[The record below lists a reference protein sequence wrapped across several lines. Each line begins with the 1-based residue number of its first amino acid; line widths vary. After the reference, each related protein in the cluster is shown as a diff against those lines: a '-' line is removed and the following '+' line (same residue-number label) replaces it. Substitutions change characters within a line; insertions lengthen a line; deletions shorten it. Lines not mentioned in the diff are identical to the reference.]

1 MKHSIQV
8 SSRTLLGKKNRLLR
22 EQSLIPGVIY
32 GHGESNHIVAVKRV
46 AFEKL
51 FQAAGESSLV
61 DLNLDCCAA
70 FKVLIHDIQR
80 HPLSGQIIHI
90 DFYKVKMTEKLTTD
104 IPLVFVGE
112 SKAVKELGGI
122 LVKTLD
128 HVKVE
133 CLPQDLVHELTVDLS
148 SINTFDDAIHV
159 SDLSLPSGLKV
170 LTHGEEAIARVQP
183 PRTEEE
189 FKADLEGQIETGDKE
204 AAVVGEEI
212 EEKESV
218 SKETGKETDDK

>member
-1 MKHSIQV
+1 M
-8 SSRTLLGKKNRLLR
+8 
-22 EQSLIPGVIY
+22 
-32 GHGESNHIVAVKRV
+32 IV
-46 AFEKL
+46 F
-51 FQAAGESSLV
+51 
-61 DLNLDCCAA
+61 
-70 FKVLIHDIQR
+70 FKVLINDIQR